1 MKYVRILGLTVLA
14 TAALMAM
21 TGAASATSLTSP
33 SGTIYTSTIKGE
45 NEGAVTITSVFG
57 GFGAVSCKKSNF
69 EGKVEKHGTGV
80 TVVWTIIVLR
90 FTECT
95 GGTVRSPVEK
105 PGSMEF
111 HWFGLQV
118 TTKTLILIID
128 QTAFGTCTFTTPST
142 GSSIGSLTMTS
153 ETGANA
159 TLDLKGTL
167 SSACGNGTLEGSYKI
182 TTPSTLYAD
191 S

>member
-1 MKYVRILGLTVLA
+1 MKYVRILGLAALA
-14 TAALMAM
+14 SAALMAM

-45 NEGAVTITSVFG
+45 NEGAITLTSVFG
-57 GFGAVSCKKSNF
+57 GFGAVSCKKSSF
-69 EGKVEKHGTGV
+69 EGKVENHGAGV
-80 TVVWTIIVLR
+80 TTIWTITVLI
-90 FTECT
+90 FSECT
-95 GGTVRSPVEK
+95 GGTPRSPVEK

-118 TTKTLILIID
+118 TTKNLILIID
-128 QTAFGTCTFTTPST
+128 KTAFGTCTFTAPST
-142 GSSIGSLTMTS
+142 GSSLGTLTMSS
-153 ETGANA
+153 ETGGKA
-159 TLDLKGTL
+159 TIDIKGTL
-167 SSACGNGTLEGSYKI
+167 PSACGSATLEGSYVI